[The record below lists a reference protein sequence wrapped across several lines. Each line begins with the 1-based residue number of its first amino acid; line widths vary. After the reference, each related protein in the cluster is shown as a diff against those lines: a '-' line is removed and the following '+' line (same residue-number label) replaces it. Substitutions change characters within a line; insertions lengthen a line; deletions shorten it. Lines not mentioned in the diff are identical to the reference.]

1 MFLSR
6 NATQTAAGRWLLGI
20 GVLLALAGCAGA
32 PDFAELE
39 AHVEPPAG
47 LEATGDA
54 ELRVQLRDAGG
65 TLAETRSSPSGSGP
79 WPVTLRFDR
88 RTLDAAH
95 SPRLSAELRQQGS
108 LTHVTSE
115 PVALS
120 DPGAGPVSL
129 PLDPRP

>member
-1 MFLSR
+1 MSLSR
-6 NATQTAAGRWLLGI
+6 TATQTAPGRWLLGI
-20 GVLLALAGCAGA
+20 GALLALAGCAGT

-39 AHVEPPAG
+39 ARVEPPVGVEPA
-47 LEATGDA
+47 ENA
-54 ELRVQLRDAGG
+54 ELRVQLRDAEG
-65 TLAETRSSPSGSGP
+65 TLAETRSTPSGSGP

-88 RTLDAAH
+88 RTLEAAR

-115 PVALS
+115 PVAVPDS
-120 DPGAGPVSL
+120 GAGPVSL